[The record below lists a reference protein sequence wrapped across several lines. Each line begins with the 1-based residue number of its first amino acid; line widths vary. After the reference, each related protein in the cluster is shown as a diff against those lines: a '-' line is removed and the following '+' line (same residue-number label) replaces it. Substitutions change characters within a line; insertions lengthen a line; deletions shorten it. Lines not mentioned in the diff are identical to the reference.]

1 MVLFYACT
9 RSGLFRYFMCIYV
22 MKTHNTPLCN
32 CRSLSLSLSDS
43 ITLLR
48 FRSFTQHDTTVT
60 TITAKTNSQ
69 SIFELGYFKWKG
81 TNPSREKIVTK
92 RTNEIRFSFKFI
104 VGMQCTHIFSRVC
117 ICVYFVDTR
126 VQTKGIVETLR
137 QSNWMENEIHPPL
150 FSMIHEMLFKTELNN
165 NNKYLYGK
173 ANRTYFIQIL
183 QVKWKQSKKRNEK

>member
-1 MVLFYACT
+1 MQLPF
-9 RSGLFRYFMCIYV
+9 
-22 MKTHNTPLCN
+22 
-32 CRSLSLSLSDS
+32 SLSLSDS

-117 ICVYFVDTR
+117 ICVYFVDIHAYKQRELLRHWDSLTEWK
-126 VQTKGIVETLR
+126 TK
-137 QSNWMENEIHPPL
+137 SIHRF

-183 QVKWKQSKKRNEK
+183 QVK